1 MSCSFSIVQVSN
13 ALMMISRRQAV
24 SHGGTHSALLRSAL
38 LPSPASSLARELVS
52 GRHLPLSE
60 AVGWPRPPWL
70 TACRLHLVIVL
81 FFLWRLDGGYN
92 AELHPEFISE
102 ANVFYTTIKNVN
114 YPSKDEIRG
123 VKVGSKVG
131 SSDTHP
137 VDIYGTSKRLSRE
150 IGFPEFCNEWRSPYD
165 IPVGTRPRLVFCRC

>member
-1 MSCSFSIVQVSN
+1 M
-13 ALMMISRRQAV
+13 
-24 SHGGTHSALLRSAL
+24 
-38 LPSPASSLARELVS
+38 
-52 GRHLPLSE
+52 
-60 AVGWPRPPWL
+60 
-70 TACRLHLVIVL
+70 
-81 FFLWRLDGGYN
+81 
-92 AELHPEFISE
+92 SE

-150 IGFPEFCNEWRSPYD
+150 DLINR
-165 IPVGTRPRLVFCRC
+165 IPSGRGHA

>member
-1 MSCSFSIVQVSN
+1 MPCSFFYAQTCN
-13 ALMMISRRQAV
+13 ALAVISRRQAV

-38 LPSPASSLARELVS
+38 LPSPASSLSRELVS

-70 TACRLHLVIVL
+70 TACRLHLVIAF
-81 FFLWRLDGGYN
+81 FFLWCLDGGYN
-92 AELHPEFISE
+92 AELHPEFMSE

-123 VKVGSKVG
+123 VKVGSKVVSKVG
-131 SSDTHP
+131 SSDAHP
-137 VDIYGTSKRLSRE
+137 VDIYVTSKRLSRE
-150 IGFPEFCNEWRSPYD
+150 DLINRIPSGRGHACFWRN
-165 IPVGTRPRLVFCRC
+165 